1 MPTHSQGAR
10 VLLFGAGDAGLRI
23 AQAVLGQATVSRL
36 VIAEFHLTK
45 KRADIVAMMVAGHE
59 RDVVLEPVDAT
70 DPAAVTALV
79 AREAPDLIVQTASLI
94 SPWWI
99 IGRDH
104 PIAASLGRAG
114 IGLQLPCQLTIP
126 LTVMR
131 CVRDLGLA
139 TPVANLSVPDCTHPV
154 LASQG
159 LAPTIGLGNAS
170 ILHLRARATP
180 LRVIGHHSQLYD
192 AVRCRMP
199 EAPDRRIRVYVGE
212 NFERDDAL
220 AYEGPQ
226 IDVGTSFNMITA
238 YSALPVIKAL
248 LPDAAPIVF
257 SAPAPAGLP
266 GGYPVSIRDRKVA
279 LDLPPDVTLSE
290 AVAQNQ
296 RAGRQDGIETI
307 EADGTVVF
315 TEAARAAVA
324 DLDPRLAE
332 PLRLDDLEAR
342 AAILMETLEP
352 LRTEVGSA

>member
-1 MPTHSQGAR
+1 MSTHSRGAH

-23 AQAVLGQATVSRL
+23 AQAVLGLATVSRL

-45 KRADIVAMMVAGHE
+45 KRADIVAMMAAGLDG
-59 RDVVLEPVDAT
+59 DVVLEPVDAT
-70 DPAAVTALV
+70 DPAAVTALI

-104 PIAASLGRAG
+104 PIAASLGQAG

-131 CVRDLGLA
+131 CVCDLGLA
-139 TPVANLSVPDCTHPV
+139 TLVANLSVPDCTHPI
-154 LASQG
+154 LATQG

-170 ILHLRARATP
+170 ILHLRARAALRARMAAAGGQLPTTT

-226 IDVGTSFNMITA
+226 IDVGTARRRSSSRRPRPPA
-238 YSALPVIKAL
+238 CPAVIR
-248 LPDAAPIVF
+248 
-257 SAPAPAGLP
+257 SR
-266 GGYPVSIRDRKVA
+266 Y
-279 LDLPPDVTLSE
+279 
-290 AVAQNQ
+290 
-296 RAGRQDGIETI
+296 GIERWPSTC
-307 EADGTVVF
+307 
-315 TEAARAAVA
+315 R
-324 DLDPRLAE
+324 
-332 PLRLDDLEAR
+332 
-342 AAILMETLEP
+342 
-352 LRTEVGSA
+352 RT